1 MEFSDEEECLY
12 SGGNRDPGDP
22 NALIWLWFERSETSF
37 QAVATPSS
45 HGCTMA
51 FTEIK
56 WVILCYSS
64 TQEIVTQEKGAA
76 ARNELWNDAEL
87 LSMLISV
94 NNIPDRESSQALW
107 KTFLN
112 LEKCEIQRRPLAIN
126 LVFLSHYFQLVLFF
140 KKIFFFLFC

>member
-1 MEFSDEEECLY
+1 MSVQWRQQGPRRPKCSHLAVIWEIWDFISSCSHPFQPWLY
-12 SGGNRDPGDP
+12 HGFYWNKMGN
-22 NALIWLWFERSETSF
+22 
-37 QAVATPSS
+37 
-45 HGCTMA
+45 
-51 FTEIK
+51 
-56 WVILCYSS
+56 LCYSS

-126 LVFLSHYFQLVLFF
+126 LVFLSHYFQLVLFL